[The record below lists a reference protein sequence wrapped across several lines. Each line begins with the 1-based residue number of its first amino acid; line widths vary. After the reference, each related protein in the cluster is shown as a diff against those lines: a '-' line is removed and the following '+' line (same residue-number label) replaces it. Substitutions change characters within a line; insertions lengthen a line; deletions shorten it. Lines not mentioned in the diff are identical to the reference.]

1 MAVKSSRKM
10 ALWVML
16 AALVVTLAGG
26 AIALISQ
33 PEPVPMAPGPSYH
46 NEAPEEVL

>member
-10 ALWVML
+10 ALWIL
-16 AALVVTLAGG
+16 LVATAIAVTAG